1 MYGVYDSGNVVSLS
15 LHFIGFTTD
24 LDDDDMQWRSSIIT
38 YNIQEYT
45 HVTNLPI

>member
-1 MYGVYDSGNVVSLS
+1 MSPSYTYMLLGWQRAD
-15 LHFIGFTTD
+15 H
-24 LDDDDMQWRSSIIT
+24 LDDDDMQWRSFIIT